1 LDGLGGSC
9 SFAAQKTGH
18 ENAMPILLIA
28 LVAIVVLVV
37 LGFFVVGL
45 ALKLLWW
52 ALIGLVVGALARLIL
67 PGKQD
72 ISLLATAGTGVA
84 AGLLGGLIANV
95 LDLGTLLQFVAVIV
109 VAVVLVAAV
118 SGSRLA
124 RA

>member
-1 LDGLGGSC
+1 
-9 SFAAQKTGH
+9 
-18 ENAMPILLIA
+18 MPILLIA
-28 LVAIVVLVV
+28 LIAIVVLFV
-37 LGFFVVGL
+37 LGWLVVGL

-52 ALIGLVVGALARLIL
+52 ALVGLVIGALARLIL
-67 PGKQD
+67 PGKQE

-95 LDLGTLLQFVAVIV
+95 LDLGTLLQFVVVVIV
-109 VAVVLVAAV
+109 AVALVAAV

>member
-1 LDGLGGSC
+1 
-9 SFAAQKTGH
+9 
-18 ENAMPILLIA
+18 MPILLIA